1 MPITTNLLALKSQYP
16 QLAQT
21 GLPDLTQ
28 PQYLSQITS
37 QLPIAIIIF
46 AILAI
51 GLAAGMALFNFS
63 LRNYSPSG
71 GVAISNWML
80 KSTQLL
86 QVLQQILLVSV
97 ILLVG
102 FGLCGTLANYQNN
115 WEQARVAKTT
125 PAISGE
131 LIEQSSPQVSYTS
144 QEPYVYTTELNGKLV
159 KVEDKKDITRQSSVS
174 GSNLQVTVAPIQ
186 HKSADNRNYTIDF
199 KGDYQV
205 TNPIGTT
212 DQFVF
217 QISPPTGYSLLQ
229 NFGVTQDGKRL
240 AAANPS
246 EYRFPLQ
253 IAPGSVSKLRVS
265 YRAQGSPQWVY
276 KAKDGS
282 LANFRM
288 TIATKVPNL
297 NFISGIVPTIVTG
310 SGDLKTFTWAFNQ
323 NASVQ
328 KPFGIGVSAPVA
340 AQAGTLPL
348 LLLLAPGIFLWWIV
362 LLCFSIPMRLQNIP
376 IAGFV
381 FFAGMFSL
389 TYFSRIADP
398 LVVWGG
404 ISIGLLLLVWGLG
417 RNNWRVSLAAV
428 ICTIVGAIFPVYA
441 FLLGTRGLILSIAG
455 LLSVVWLVVRNWY
468 GWYQLQPNNRS
479 TLDPRTPA
487 LSEGIFT
494 RHDLLEESA
503 TYNQINPAPPT
514 AEEIAQ
520 RLRDKG
526 VNS

>member
-1 MPITTNLLALKSQYP
+1 MPTITNLELISHSS

-21 GLPDLTQ
+21 ALPDLTQ
-28 PQYLSQITS
+28 PQYLNQIAS
-37 QLPIAIIIF
+37 QLPVAIVIF

-51 GLAAGMALFNFS
+51 GLTAGMALLNFS
-63 LRNYSPSG
+63 LRNYPPSG
-71 GVAISNWML
+71 GVAIGDWML
-80 KSTQLL
+80 RSTQLL
-86 QVLQQILLVSV
+86 QILQQTLLVSI
-97 ILLVG
+97 ILLTG
-102 FGLCGTLANYQNN
+102 FGFCSTLANYQNN
-115 WEQARVAKTT
+115 WEQARLAKTT

-159 KVEDKKDITRQSSVS
+159 KVEDKKDVTRQSSVS

-186 HKSADNRNYTIDF
+186 TKSTDNRNYTSDF
-199 KGDYQV
+199 TGDYQV

-212 DQFVF
+212 DRFVF
-217 QISPPTGYSLLQ
+217 QISPPTGYALLQ
-229 NFGVTQDGKRL
+229 NFSVTQDGKRL
-240 AAANPS
+240 APANPG

-297 NFISGIVPTIVTG
+297 NSLSGIVPTKVTG
-310 SGDLKTFTWAFNQ
+310 TGDLKTFTWAFNQ

-328 KPFGIGVSAPVA
+328 KPFGVAVSAPIA
-340 AQAGTLPL
+340 ARTGTLPL
-348 LLLLAPGIFLWWIV
+348 LLLLAPGIFLWWIL
-362 LLCFSIPMRLQNIP
+362 LLCFSLPMRLQNIP

-381 FFAGMFSL
+381 FFAGMFAL

-398 LVVWGG
+398 VMVWGG
-404 ISIGLLLLVWGLG
+404 ISVGLLLLVWGLG
-417 RNNWRVSLAAV
+417 RNNWRISLAAA
-428 ICTIVGAIFPVYA
+428 ICTIFGAIVPIYG
-441 FLLGTRGLILSIAG
+441 LLIGARGLVLSIAG

-468 GWYQLQPNNRS
+468 GWYQLQPDLRS
-479 TLDPRTPA
+479 TSDPHNPA
-487 LSEGIFT
+487 LSDGIFT
-494 RHDLLEESA
+494 RHDLLAESA
-503 TYNQINPAPPT
+503 TYNQLNPAAPT

>member
-1 MPITTNLLALKSQYP
+1 MPITNHLELIPQYP
-16 QLAQT
+16 QIAQAA
-21 GLPDLTQ
+21 LPDLTQ
-28 PQYLSQITS
+28 PQYLSQIAN
-37 QLPIAIIIF
+37 QLPIAIAIF
-46 AILAI
+46 AVLAI
-51 GLAAGMALFNFS
+51 GLAAGMALLNFS
-63 LRNYSPSG
+63 LRNYPSSG
-71 GVAISNWML
+71 GVAVGDWMI

-97 ILLVG
+97 ILLAG
-102 FGLCGTLANYQNN
+102 FGLCGTLANQQDS
-115 WEQARVAKTT
+115 WEQARAAKTT

-131 LIEQSSPQVSYTS
+131 LIQQSSPQVSYTT

-159 KVEDKKDITRQSSVS
+159 KVEDKKDVTRQSSVS
-174 GSNLQVTVAPIQ
+174 GSNLQVTVAPIEP
-186 HKSADNRNYTIDF
+186 KSADNRNYAIDF

-212 DQFVF
+212 DRFVF
-217 QISPPTGYSLLQ
+217 QISPPTSYSLLQ
-229 NFGVTQDGKRL
+229 NFGVTQNGKRL
-240 AAANPS
+240 IAANPG
-246 EYRFPLQ
+246 EYRFPIQ

-276 KAKDGS
+276 QAKDGS

-297 NFISGIVPTIVTG
+297 NFVSGIVPTKVTG
-310 SGDLKTFTWAFNQ
+310 NGDLKTFTWAFNQ

-328 KPFGIGVSAPVA
+328 KPFGVAVSAPVA
-340 AQAGTLPL
+340 TQTGALPL

-362 LLCFSIPMRLQNIP
+362 LLCFSIPMRLQHIP

-381 FFAGMFSL
+381 FFAGMFAL

-398 LVVWGG
+398 LVVWSC

-428 ICTIVGAIFPVYA
+428 ICTIIGAIVPIYG
-441 FLLGTRGLILSIAG
+441 LLLDTRGLVLSIAG

-468 GWYQLQPNNRS
+468 GWYQLQPDHQA
-479 TLDPRTPA
+479 TLDPRNPG
-487 LSEGIFT
+487 LDEGIFT

-503 TYNQINPAPPT
+503 TYNQINPATPT

-520 RLRDKG
+520 KLRDKG